1 LASHPVIGIGG
12 VEEGGL
18 DQVEKSRESGEGTG
32 LGTVGV
38 DDVGLE
44 FLNERMETGPGAKV
58 TQLRGV
64 GDAEVADRSTPGNNP
79 LYQLGE
85 TLASADVGIG
95 KGDLLTGLMKKI
107 GQAFHMPKDARPPGL
122 TNQKDA

>member
-1 LASHPVIGIGG
+1 M
-12 VEEGGL
+12 
-18 DQVEKSRESGEGTG
+18 EKSGKSGEGTG
-32 LGTVGV
+32 LGTVCV

-79 LYQLGE
+79 LHQLGE
-85 TLASADVGIG
+85 ALASANIGIG

-107 GQAFHMPKDARPPGL
+107 GQAFHMPEDARPPGF
-122 TNQKDA
+122 TD